1 MAETSPQGIT
11 GPRRTLGLV
20 GITIHAM
27 TLIAPGAFVWLLFP
41 LQLSISKTDIWPGV
55 LLALGAAFLTS
66 LGFSSLA
73 ARYPEAGNY
82 SAYHFVQRVFS
93 DLNETEHAKWARPV
107 KFLTGWS
114 AHLFYWIYPGVMLA
128 FMTTLV
134 VYLLRQ
140 FGYHPTVFGEVILVL
155 SLAGFIGFLGLRGIR
170 GSMTSSILLNVI
182 QIVIVALFSVLALV
196 FRWMNPINVP
206 PSAWLHPQLS
216 DVVAPHEMQALLLQ
230 ASVSIFLVIGF
241 EAVVSLGVAAAN
253 PRRDIPRGTI
263 LSLLIQGLL
272 AYSIQYFAFNAA
284 LPAAGSPIFS
294 SPAPLGDLAIL
305 IGDHL
310 LAGNGYTLM
319 IIVAASVL
327 IAGLA
332 ASLTSL
338 NTGVRTTFAMAL
350 DDEMPEFL
358 SLLHEEFAT
367 PSNAVIILAAVSA
380 GVGILGTVGGTTAL
394 LGITLATNLGA
405 FVLYAIVCVMTL
417 VINIQQPG
425 GSSGWS
431 RVLAGLGL
439 LINLGLAAVIVWS
452 AFGMDGSTLQG
463 ARLALLIAV
472 IWLAA
477 SAAYYWIVGK
487 RKRAAISS

>member
-1 MAETSPQGIT
+1 MAETSPQRIT
-11 GPRRTLGLV
+11 GSRRTLGLV

-41 LQLSISKTDIWPGV
+41 LQLSISARDIWPGV
-55 LLALGAAFLTS
+55 MLALGAAFLTS

-73 ARYPEAGNY
+73 SRYPEAGNY

-93 DLNETEHAKWARPV
+93 ELSADRPLKWARPA
-107 KFLTGWS
+107 KLLTGWS
-114 AHLFYWIYPGVMLA
+114 AHLFYWTYPGVMIA

-140 FGYHPTVFGEVILVL
+140 FGYQPTVFGEVILVL

-170 GSMTSSILLNVI
+170 GSMSSSILLNVI
-182 QIVIVALFSVLALV
+182 QIVIVAVFSVLALA
-196 FRWMNPINVP
+196 FRWFNPSNIP
-206 PSAWLHPQLS
+206 PEGWLYPQVQTVLIPQ
-216 DVVAPHEMQALLLQ
+216 DLKIVLLQ

-253 PRRDIPRGTI
+253 PRRDIPRGVI

-284 LPAAGSPIFS
+284 LPADISGLRASI
-294 SPAPLGDLAIL
+294 APLGDLAVL

-310 LAGNGYTLM
+310 LVGNGYTLM
-319 IIVAASVL
+319 VIVAASVL
-327 IAGLA
+327 LAALA

-358 SLLHEEFAT
+358 SLLHENYST
-367 PSNAVIILAAVSA
+367 PYNAVIILTAVSA
-380 GVGILGTVGGTTAL
+380 GVGILGTVGGIPAL
-394 LGITLATNLGA
+394 LGITLAANLGA
-405 FVLYAIVCVMTL
+405 FILYGIICVLTV
-417 VINIQQPG
+417 VINIHEG
-425 GSSGWS
+425 GGAAWLS
-431 RVLAGLGL
+431 RVLALLGL
-439 LINLGLAAVIVWS
+439 LTNLVLAGVILWS
-452 AFGMDGSTLQG
+452 AFGMDGSTAQG
-463 ARLALLIAV
+463 ARLAIGIAVFWLIASLV
-472 IWLAA
+472 
-477 SAAYYWIVGK
+477 YYGLRRGK
-487 RKRAAISS
+487 K